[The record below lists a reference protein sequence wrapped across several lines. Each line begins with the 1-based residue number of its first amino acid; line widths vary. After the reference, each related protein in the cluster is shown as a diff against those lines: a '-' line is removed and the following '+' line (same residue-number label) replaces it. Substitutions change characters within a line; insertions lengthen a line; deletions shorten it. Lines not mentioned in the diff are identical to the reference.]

1 MSTAEPAYEPE
12 SPLDVLSRAA
22 SLVESGAS
30 SGESQSETEP
40 SPPRASAPASLKEL
54 HPKFRKMSASGG
66 PMVYGRASCATPPPS
81 YTASLAASG
90 HTSSPEEAPL
100 DFSIRK
106 RSLSPSSDGPP
117 PYKYANPLRQHSPPL
132 TRASQSPS
140 SSLPSS
146 VPSSSSS
153 HQLPVNP
160 APSYYRPPPY
170 PRTPSPPPPPPPS
183 EARPPP
189 PTYEA
194 AMACKP
200 TSPRVSLTSTSP
212 TFMTLTTRPSPTTIK
227 TGSSEYSSASTTSP
241 TKTDSGARPSVIC
254 TGPSA
259 SRKEDGPHVA
269 NLFKKEENKENKD
282 LSETPRQSRKREVT
296 IVEGEF
302 CSKVMKVLSIS
313 LIKYPRRKWSGGSDG
328 GTLQKITWG

>member
-1 MSTAEPAYEPE
+1 MVMSTAEPAYEPE

-54 HPKFRKMSASGG
+54 HPKFRKMSASGV
-66 PMVYGRASCATPPPS
+66 PGRSSCATPPPS
-81 YTASLAASG
+81 YTQSLAASG
-90 HTSSPEEAPL
+90 HMSSPEEAPL

-153 HQLPVNP
+153 HHLPVNP

-170 PRTPSPPPPPPPS
+170 PRTPSPPPAPPS

-194 AMACKP
+194 AMASKP

-227 TGSSEYSSASTTSP
+227 TGSSEYSSASSSSP
-241 TKTDSGARPSVIC
+241 TKTDSAARPSVIC

-259 SRKEDGPHVA
+259 GSRSEEPHVT

-282 LSETPRQSRKREVT
+282 LSETPRSRKREVT

-302 CSKVMKVLSIS
+302 CINQKVLSIS
-313 LIKYPRRKWSGGSDG
+313 LIKYSRRKWSCGFDG
-328 GTLQKITWG
+328 GTLQKITRG